1 MTQLEHAEEKL
12 KGMLALAAL
21 PRKASY
27 YPGEICR
34 ILGIS
39 APTFW
44 RLIAKYERDER
55 GGLRRPDCLDSY
67 TLSSHR
73 RVLYDELVA
82 FLYRN
87 NSYERANAVHPD
99 QMSLFT
105 D

>member
-12 KGMLALAAL
+12 KRMLALAEI

-27 YPGEICR
+27 VPGEVCK

-39 APTFW
+39 PPTFW
-44 RLIAKYERDER
+44 RLLSKYERDAQ
-55 GGLRRPDCLDSY
+55 GNLRRPDCLDSFQ
-67 TLSSHR
+67 LSSHR

-99 QMSLFT
+99 QLALFA